1 MAAATDLSVILPVY
15 NESEAILPVLRE
27 LAGVLEKQWPG
38 TWEILAVNDGSSDDT
53 AEKIAALSEEF
64 PGLRLLNLER
74 NVGQS
79 GALWMGFREARSEWL
94 ATLDAD
100 GQNDPADLPLL
111 WEGRGEAD
119 AIFGYRAE
127 RKDTFSKRFGSKLA
141 NGVRNCILRE
151 EIRDTG
157 CAIKIFRKSLT
168 DSLTPWN
175 GMHRFLGSLFLMQG
189 ASIAQCPV
197 NHRPRSAGFSKYTN
211 WGRLKKTWWDLFAVR
226 WLRSR
231 YVRVQLKSGS

>member
-1 MAAATDLSVILPVY
+1 MSDTPALSVILPVY
-15 NESEAILPVLRE
+15 NESEAIIPVLKE
-27 LAGVLEKQWPG
+27 LAGVLEKRWSSH
-38 TWEILAVNDGSSDDT
+38 WEILAVNDGSNDDT
-53 AEKIAALSEEF
+53 ADKILEIAAQY
-64 PGLRLLNLER
+64 PGIRLLNLAQ

-79 GALWMGFREARSEWL
+79 GALWMGFREAKSDWI

-100 GQNDPADLPLL
+100 GQNDPADLPGM
-111 WEGRGEAD
+111 WDGIGDAD

-127 RKDTFSKRFGSKLA
+127 RKDTWSKKMGSKLA
-141 NGVRNCILRE
+141 NGVRNGILKE

-168 DSLTPWN
+168 FRLMPWN
-175 GMHRFLGSLFLMQG
+175 GMHRFLGSLFFMQQ
-189 ASIAQCPV
+189 AKIVQQPV
-197 NHRPRSAGFSKYTN
+197 NHRPRSAGTSKYTN

-231 YVRVQLKSGS
+231 YVHVKLK